1 MEQTYEIIKALA
13 YGKSPEEI
21 AAAQGIT
28 VEDVAFI
35 QHTQAG
41 QIEAAKADLQKD
53 LLMKVK

>member
-13 YGKSPEEI
+13 YGKSPEEV
-21 AAAQGIT
+21 AAAQGVT

-41 QIEAAKADLQKD
+41 QIEVAKADLQKGGF
-53 LLMKVK
+53 LQ

>member
-13 YGKSPEEI
+13 YGNSPEEI
-21 AAAQGIT
+21 AAAQGVT

-41 QIEAAKADLQKD
+41 QIEAAKADLQKGGF
-53 LLMKVK
+53 LQ